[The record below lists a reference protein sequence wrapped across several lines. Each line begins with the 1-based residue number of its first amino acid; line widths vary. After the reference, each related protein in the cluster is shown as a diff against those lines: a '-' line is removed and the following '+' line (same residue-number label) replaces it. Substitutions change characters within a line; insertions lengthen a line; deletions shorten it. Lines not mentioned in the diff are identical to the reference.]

1 MINARKTTQEILQE
15 EVLRERVSTL
25 VRTAERLAEA
35 LERLHEMEREIAA
48 SMEGGQGLG
57 SSAGAGAKEG
67 SGRQSF
73 LRELNRKIQ
82 AYNRQREHVRMRYHY
97 LIVTREALGI
107 IHHERLEEFYPIPPK
122 RDCLPEEWDSRTE
135 DRRRAG

>member
-15 EVLRERVSTL
+15 EVLRERVGTL

-35 LERLHEMEREIAA
+35 LERLREMEREIAA
-48 SMEGGQGLG
+48 LMEGGQGRG
-57 SSAGAGAKEG
+57 VPAGAGAEAG
-67 SGRQSF
+67 RGRQRF
-73 LRELNRKIQ
+73 LREFNRKIQ
-82 AYNRQREHVRMRYHY
+82 AYNRQREHARTRYHY

-122 RDCLPEEWDSRTE
+122 GECLPEEWDSQTE
-135 DRRRAG
+135 DWRKTG